1 MKTRILALTLV
12 FALGFGFTARSDEGM
27 WLPFLLG
34 KKYAEMQ
41 KLGLK
46 LTAEQLY
53 DINNASLKDAIVQL
67 DGGGCTGEMIS
78 AEGLLLTNHHC
89 GYGEI
94 QAHSTT
100 DHNYLED
107 GFWARKKSEE
117 LVNPGKTASFLVRIE
132 DVTEKI
138 LAEVNDEMSEQE
150 RRGAIRG
157 ASQKIVKEATTDTK
171 YNANVK
177 SMFSGNEYYLF
188 VYETFKDVRLVGA
201 PPSSIGKFGGDTDN
215 WMWPRHTGDFT
226 MFRVYCAPDGSPA
239 EYSKDN
245 VPYKP
250 KHHLPISIK
259 GVEQDDYA
267 MIWGYPGT
275 TDRYL
280 SSYGVKQKM
289 DELNPVTVK
298 LRDAKMKVMK
308 AEMDKDEAVKIQ
320 YASKIAYLGNFWKK
334 DREESK
340 ALRANKV
347 VEQKKALEDK
357 FDAWV
362 KADPKRVEKYGEVT
376 KTFAEVYKQKSESSS
391 AKLYFFLVETGFSQ
405 GAEIL
410 NLAYQHQMVLGML
423 QQEKDASEVIAEMK
437 AGNEAHWKD
446 YNAVIDQNIV
456 ATMLEAYYTDM
467 PKDLHPEIFKVV
479 EKKFKGDF
487 NKYAANMFKKSVFSS
502 EEKLNAFYAKPKA
515 KVLAKDPAFVAINSM
530 IEVYRT
536 SMGTQ
541 GQYEEKLSK
550 AKRLFIAGLREM
562 DKDNFYYPNA
572 NSTMRITYG
581 VVNGYNPRDAVQY
594 DLMTYLE
601 GVMEKEDPTNE
612 EFIVAPKLKELYEK
626 KDFGP
631 YGMNG
636 KMPVCFLTNHDIT
649 GGNSGSPVINAN
661 GELIG
666 TAFDGNSEAMSSDIQ
681 FDPELQRTIVCDIR
695 YVLFVMDKYAGA
707 QNLIDELDIVG
718 PAK

>member
-12 FALGFGFTARSDEGM
+12 FAFGFGFTAKSDEGM

-41 KLGLK
+41 RLGLK
-46 LTAEQLY
+46 LTPEQLY

-78 AEGLLLTNHHC
+78 AQGLLLTNHHC

-107 GFWARKKSEE
+107 GFWAYKMKEE

-132 DVTEKI
+132 DVTEAV
-138 LAEVNDEMSEQE
+138 LEEVTDDMSESD
-150 RRGAIRG
+150 RG
-157 ASQKIVKEATTDTK
+157 QKISSVRKKIVAEATKDTH
-171 YNANVK
+171 YNATVK

-215 WMWPRHTGDFT
+215 WVWPRHTGDFSI
-226 MFRVYCAPDGSPA
+226 FRVYTAPDGTPA
-239 EYSKDN
+239 EYAKEN
-245 VPYKP
+245 IPYSP
-250 KHHLPISIK
+250 KHFLPVSIK
-259 GVEQDDYA
+259 GVKENDYA

-298 LRDAKMKVMK
+298 LRGMKMDIMK
-308 AEMDKDEAVKIQ
+308 EEMNKDEAIKIQ
-320 YASKIAYLGNFWKK
+320 YASKIAGIGNFWKK

-340 ALRANKV
+340 ALKALKV
-347 VEQKKALEDK
+347 VDQKKTLEDR
-357 FDAWV
+357 FDEWV
-362 KADPKRVEKYGEVT
+362 NANEERKTKYGSVT
-376 KTFAEVYKQKSESSS
+376 SDFAEIYKLKSDKKY
-391 AKLYFFLVETGFSQ
+391 AVAWWYIVETTFFQ

-410 NLAYQHQMVLGML
+410 LFAREHQMLQGML
-423 QQEKDASEVIAEMK
+423 EQKKDVKAVIEEMK
-437 AGNEAHWKD
+437 VSDMAHWKD
-446 YNAVIDQNIV
+446 YNSTIDRNIL
-456 ATMLEAYYTDM
+456 ATMFEQYYNDM
-467 PKDLHPEIFKVV
+467 PKDLHPAVFATI

-487 NKYAANMFKKSVFSS
+487 NAYAEYVFKKSVFASKES
-502 EEKLNAFYAKPKA
+502 LNAFYAKPKA
-515 KVLAKDPAFVAINSM
+515 KTLAKDPAVAAMNDLFD
-530 IEVYRT
+530 VFRK
-536 SMGTQ
+536 MGMAQ
-541 GQYEEKLSK
+541 GADEERLMKS
-550 AKRLFIAGLREM
+550 KRLFIAGLREM
-562 DKDNFYYPNA
+562 DKDKYYYPNA
-572 NSTMRITYG
+572 NSTMRVTYG
-581 VVNGYNPRDAVQY
+581 IVDDYSPRDAVQY
-594 DLMTYLE
+594 DLITFLD
-601 GVMEKEDPTNE
+601 GVMEKEDPDND
-612 EFIVAPKLKELYEK
+612 EFIVSPKLKELYDK
-626 KDFGP
+626 KDYGP

-681 FDPELQRTIVCDIR
+681 FNPDLQRTIVCDIR

-707 QNLIDELDIVG
+707 QNLIDELKIV
-718 PAK
+718 K